1 MHDVIWHKCF
11 NSVHFRCNLLVAP
24 QLGMSDIYLKCR
36 LIISIMNLPSPS
48 CSTSQLRG
56 LLVPGLSC
64 KAFTEGKSNSL
75 YKGATAPHKDR
86 QTLLGGEALSL
97 EPLPCCQQNFLS
109 PTPKKNIL
117 EQGEE
122 KQMQKMSQY
131 HSVQAMR
138 GDLYC
143 ETPCKAGV
151 PLQCF

>member
-48 CSTSQLRG
+48 CTTSQLRG
-56 LLVPGLSC
+56 LLVPGLSF

-75 YKGATAPHKDR
+75 CKGATAPHKYR
-86 QTLLGGEALSL
+86 QPLLGDETLSL

-109 PTPKKNIL
+109 PTPKKKYL
-117 EQGEE
+117 SEE
-122 KQMQKMSQY
+122 KKNRHRKCHNIILSKQ
-131 HSVQAMR
+131 
-138 GDLYC
+138 
-143 ETPCKAGV
+143 
-151 PLQCF
+151 